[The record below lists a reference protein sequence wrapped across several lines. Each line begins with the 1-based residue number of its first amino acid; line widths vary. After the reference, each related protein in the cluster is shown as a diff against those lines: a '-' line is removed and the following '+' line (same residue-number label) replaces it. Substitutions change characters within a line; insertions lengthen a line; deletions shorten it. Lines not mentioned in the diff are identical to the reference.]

1 MKKIQKKRKHKII
14 ESIDNNNLGSLSR
27 TFLGSII
34 VVSIFYV
41 LPLMTKFH

>member
-14 ESIDNNNLGSLSR
+14 ETIDNNNLGSLSR

-34 VVSIFYV
+34 VVSLFYIFTV
-41 LPLMTKFH
+41 ND